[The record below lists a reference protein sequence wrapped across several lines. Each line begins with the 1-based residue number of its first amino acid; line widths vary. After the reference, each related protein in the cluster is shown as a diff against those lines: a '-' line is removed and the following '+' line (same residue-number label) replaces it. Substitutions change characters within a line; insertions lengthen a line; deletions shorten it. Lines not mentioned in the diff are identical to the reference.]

1 MKRVGLVPAVLVL
14 VAATSLVRRSS
25 AALALPLLEQD
36 PAGKTVYLA
45 NCKQCH
51 GVLGQPTKAAERKY
65 DHIASFTDG
74 PFFDKRTEDSIVT
87 VLKNGKGRDM
97 KSFKDKLSDAE
108 MHAVAQYIR
117 TLVKPKG

>member
-1 MKRVGLVPAVLVL
+1 MKRVALVPAVLVL
-14 VAATSLVRRSS
+14 VATTMLVRRSS
-25 AALALPLLEQD
+25 AAPALPVLEQE
-36 PAGKTVYLA
+36 PPGKAVYLA

-65 DHIASFTDG
+65 EHIASFTDG
-74 PFFDKRTEDSIVT
+74 AFFDKRSDDSIVT

>member
-1 MKRVGLVPAVLVL
+1 MKRIVLVPAVLVL
-14 VAATSLVRRSS
+14 VAAGFLARRSS
-25 AALALPLLEQD
+25 AMPALPLIKQE
-36 PAGKTVYLA
+36 PAGKAVYLA

-74 PFFDKRTEDSIVT
+74 AFFDKRSEDSIVT

-117 TLVKPKG
+117 TLAKPKG